1 MSEQKPGR
9 ARNADRNPILEQ
21 VLSDNS
27 SVVLDV
33 AKRRA
38 KTEGDKPLFAC
49 RSLNSTIIFKMPNFD
64 DRSGGGASEDGDW
77 DLAAMLRNKPEP
89 SDRPIETGIFVPYAD
104 GDRAAGGVILYV
116 RQRNFEQL
124 MREFLGL
131 NYGTTEGPTKR
142 DRQILERID
151 EVPSLD
157 PFLLKQALQKD
168 FADIDRAYF
177 DISDAEDAA
186 IRDTIS
192 RKVLPIVKKALD
204 GQTSGRAALETFV
217 NAIWNPS
224 APEASLF
231 VSAFGI
237 SASQTQETFEAWR
250 GITYYE
256 WSYGRIVKPI
266 ARLLGWI
273 QSERARPL
281 DGQQAGAA
289 VRQQLES
296 MRVTVGRKLSE
307 NARAPEKFFRDY
319 SMRHGEFVDRN
330 DPTRFR
336 DFLRTARA
344 NYWQLG
350 WSITALI
357 HVVGIFSRAVSRGT
371 DGQVSA
377 EILYNLYRDI
387 DQALQKKQVAPANA

>member
-1 MSEQKPGR
+1 MNEQRPGR
-9 ARNADRNPILEQ
+9 AKAAARNPILEQ

-33 AKRRA
+33 AKRRL

-49 RSLNSTIIFKMPNFD
+49 RSLNSTIIFKMPNFEEQESRGGSGD
-64 DRSGGGASEDGDW
+64 DAW
-77 DLAAMLRNKPEP
+77 DLAALLRTKTET
-89 SDRPIETGIFVPYAD
+89 SDRPIETGIFVPYSLA
-104 GDRAAGGVILYV
+104 DRAAGGVILYV
-116 RQRNFEQL
+116 RQRNFEQQ
-124 MREFLGL
+124 MREFVGL
-131 NYGTTEGPTKR
+131 NYSQAEGPTKR
-142 DRQILERID
+142 DQEILQRID
-151 EVPSLD
+151 QVPSLD

-168 FADIDRAYF
+168 FPDIDRAYF

-192 RKVLPIVKKALD
+192 RKVLPIVQKALD
-204 GQTSGRAALETFV
+204 GNKSGKAALETFV
-217 NAIWNPS
+217 NAIWNPT

-273 QSERARPL
+273 QSERARPI
-281 DGQQAGAA
+281 DGQRAGAA
-289 VRQQLES
+289 VRQQLEA
-296 MRVTVGRKLSE
+296 MRVSVGRKLSE
-307 NARAPEKFFRDY
+307 NAREPEKFFRDY
-319 SMRHGEFVDRN
+319 MTRHAEFVDRN
-330 DPTRFR
+330 DPVRFR
-336 DFLRTARA
+336 EFLRTARS

-357 HVVGIFSRAVSRGT
+357 HVVGIFSRAVTRGT
-371 DGQVSA
+371 DGQVSS
-377 EILYNLYRDI
+377 EILYNLYRDLE
-387 DQALQKKQVAPANA
+387 QALQKKQPTQAAP